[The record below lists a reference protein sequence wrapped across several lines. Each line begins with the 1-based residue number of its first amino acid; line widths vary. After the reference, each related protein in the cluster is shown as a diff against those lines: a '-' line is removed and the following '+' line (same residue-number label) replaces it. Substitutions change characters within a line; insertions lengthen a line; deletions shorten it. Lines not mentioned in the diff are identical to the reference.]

1 VPAAKIRRT
10 YAAGSP
16 EWPVE
21 RTKYLRAA
29 WAAGHSARL
38 IAIAIGVTKSSVI
51 GKVHR
56 LGLAPRPS
64 PIRHGGPQSGLR
76 AERKRRAEAGRLPPP
91 GGHHLPR
98 PVGDG
103 GLPSLARPVVLPA
116 PKPVPRFVA
125 KPAPFARVVT
135 CVYPIGSPG
144 ERGFRWCSDDAKMGS
159 PYCPRHHALCYVR
172 VRDLRDD
179 AA

>member
-1 VPAAKIRRT
+1 MPAARSRRT

-16 EWPVE
+16 EWPLE

-38 IAIAIGVTKSSVI
+38 IAIALGVSKNSVV

-56 LGLAPRPS
+56 LKLLPRPS

-76 AERKRRAEAGRLPPP
+76 AERKRRADAGRLPPP

-116 PKPVPRFVA
+116 MPGPLPAPYVPRTVRECCWPLGNPGTSSFRFCCA
-125 KPAPFARVVT
+125 NVT
-135 CVYPIGSPG
+135 TLD
-144 ERGFRWCSDDAKMGS
+144 R
-159 PYCPRHHALCYVR
+159 PYCPEHARIAYVR
-172 VRDLRDD
+172 VRD